1 MILCATRFSSLH
13 FTQAPVE
20 LIDACL
26 GCACYRGRHK
36 GYHVLY
42 AMQFS
47 SLLLTQ
53 APVESMPAWAVR
65 ATEASMDEKAKTK
78 GGSSG
83 AKSTP
88 APARGKDGKVCL
100 YAYLFG
106 CVRM

>member
-1 MILCATRFSSLH
+1 
-13 FTQAPVE
+13 
-20 LIDACL
+20 
-26 GCACYRGRHK
+26 
-36 GYHVLY
+36 
-42 AMQFS
+42 
-47 SLLLTQ
+47 
-53 APVESMPAWAVR
+53 MPAWAVR
-65 ATEASMDEKAKTK
+65 ATEASMEEKAKTK